1 MKIKDHTFAC
11 PFDVMADRNM
21 DLLLGLNTLLRH
33 KCSIDLQK
41 MVLRFGDGTEAEFLT
56 EQELERE
63 KMALEM
69 DRLSKGME

>member
-1 MKIKDHTFAC
+1 
-11 PFDVMADRNM
+11 
-21 DLLLGLNTLLRH
+21 
-33 KCSIDLQK
+33 